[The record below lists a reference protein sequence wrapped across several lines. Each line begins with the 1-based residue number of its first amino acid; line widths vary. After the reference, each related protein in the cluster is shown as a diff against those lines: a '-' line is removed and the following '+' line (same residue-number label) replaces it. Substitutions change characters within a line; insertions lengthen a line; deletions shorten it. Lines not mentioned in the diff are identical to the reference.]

1 MKINK
6 LPIYIIILLILGSI
20 AFNNCTTVQNTVFKR
35 QFVSLVPGTMDSL
48 GLQSIP
54 AHTCTA
60 KGKVYFTFG
69 ANRDG
74 TINSVE
80 YLKGENNECMV
91 STGKVWIK
99 KYVKLTPSNSVSF
112 GVYEIVF

>member
-1 MKINK
+1 MKINT
-6 LPIYIIILLILGSI
+6 ITYFSI
-20 AFNNCTTVQNTVFKR
+20 AIFVFATILFSQCNSVQNAVFQR
-35 QFVSLVPGTMDSL
+35 QFISLVPGTMDSL

-80 YLKGENNECMV
+80 YLKGETNECLV